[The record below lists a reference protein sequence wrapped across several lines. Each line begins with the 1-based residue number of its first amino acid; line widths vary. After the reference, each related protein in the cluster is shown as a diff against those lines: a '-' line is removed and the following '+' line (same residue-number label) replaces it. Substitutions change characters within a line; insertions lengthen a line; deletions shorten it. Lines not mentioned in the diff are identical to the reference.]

1 MTMTKPPRP
10 TNRDEL
16 ERHQLNRLNDPDSG
30 LSLLRG
36 QNAFYRRKLDGIT
49 LPLAG
54 LDAFTE
60 LPFTL
65 KSELVDDQQE
75 NPPYGTNLTY
85 EPGAYT
91 RIHATSGTTG
101 RRLKCLDTRESW
113 AWFTYCWQEIYRAI
127 GVSSDDRVFAAF
139 GFGPFVGFWAGF
151 EAAQQI
157 GALAIPA
164 GAQSSEQRLDWLLES
179 QATVLLSTPTY
190 SLRLI
195 EVAHEKGIDL
205 ASSAIENAIHAGE
218 PGANIPSIRERIETA
233 WGAKCWDHA
242 GMSEV
247 GAWGYQCPED
257 EGLHL
262 IETEFYAEV
271 LELGGATPV
280 AEGDTGELVLSNLGR
295 WAQPALRYRAG
306 DIVRLKSTPCACGSP
321 FIRFPGG
328 ILGRVDD
335 MIQVRGVNVYP
346 SAVEAIIR
354 EEPNVVEFQ
363 VAIRKQ
369 REMWEMRIEIELDP
383 AASNDDAVRA
393 GLAEALGNRLGIRSD
408 VDVVAAGSLPR
419 YELKARRFR
428 IHRA

>member
-1 MTMTKPPRP
+1 MTAP
-10 TNRDEL
+10 TNRTEL
-16 ERHQLNRLNDPDSG
+16 ERHQLNRLNDPASG
-30 LSLLRG
+30 LSLLRE
-36 QNAFYRRKLDGIT
+36 QNAFYRAKLDGMT

-54 LDAFTE
+54 LEAFTE

-85 EPGAYT
+85 EPDAYT

-113 AWFTYCWQEIYRAI
+113 AWFTFCWQEIYRAI
-127 GVSSDDRVFAAF
+127 GIDAHDRVFAAF

-164 GAQSSEQRLDWLLES
+164 GAQSSEQRLDWILES
-179 QATVLLSTPTY
+179 DATVLLSTPTY

-195 EVAHEKGIDL
+195 EVAREKGIDL
-205 ASSAIENAIHAGE
+205 ASSAIKNTIHAGE

-247 GAWGYQCPED
+247 GAWGYQCPKD

-271 LELGGATPV
+271 LEPGGDTSV
-280 AEGDTGELVLSNLGR
+280 AEGETGELVLSNLGR
-295 WAQPALRYRAG
+295 WAQPALRYRTG
-306 DIVRLKSTPCACGSP
+306 DIVRLKSTPCTCGSP

-328 ILGRVDD
+328 VLGRVDD

-354 EEPNVVEFQ
+354 EQPNVVEFQ
-363 VAIRKQ
+363 VDIEKV

-383 AASNDDAVRA
+383 AASGDDVRA
-393 GLAEALGNRLGIRSD
+393 AVAEALGNRLGIRA
-408 VDVVAAGSLPR
+408 DVVVADAGSLPR

-428 IHRA
+428 IHRS

>member
-1 MTMTKPPRP
+1 MPTP
-10 TNRDEL
+10 TNRSEL
-16 ERHQLNRLNDPDSG
+16 TRHQLNRLNDPDSG
-30 LSLLRG
+30 LSLLRK
-36 QNAFYRRKLDGIT
+36 QNAFYRAKLDGIT

-85 EPGAYT
+85 EPSAYT

-113 AWFTYCWQEIYRAI
+113 AWFTFCWQEIYRAI
-127 GVSSDDRVFAAF
+127 GIDSHDRVFAAF

-164 GAQSSEQRLDWLLES
+164 GAQSSEQRLDWILES
-179 QATVLLSTPTY
+179 DATVLLSTPTY

-195 EVAHEKGIDL
+195 EVARDKGIDL
-205 ASSAIENAIHAGE
+205 ASSAIKNTIHAGE

-247 GAWGYQCPED
+247 GAWGYQCPAD

-262 IETEFYAEV
+262 LETEFYAEV
-271 LELGGATPV
+271 LVVGGDTPV
-280 AEGDTGELVLSNLGR
+280 AEGETGELVLSNLGR
-295 WAQPALRYRAG
+295 WAQPALRYRTG
-306 DIVRLKSTPCACGSP
+306 DIVRLKSTTCACGSP

-328 ILGRVDD
+328 VLGRVDD

-354 EEPNVVEFQ
+354 EQPNVVEFQ
-363 VAIRKQ
+363 VDIQKV

-383 AASNDDAVRA
+383 AASGDDVRA
-393 GLAEALGNRLGIRSD
+393 AVAEAIGNRLGIRSD
-408 VDVVAAGSLPR
+408 VDVAAAGSLPR

-428 IHRA
+428 IHRS

>member
-1 MTMTKPPRP
+1 MTTTPR
-10 TNRDEL
+10 NRDEL
-16 ERHQLNRLNDPDSG
+16 ERHQLNRLNDPESG

-36 QNAFYRRKLDGIT
+36 QNAFYRTKLDGIT
-49 LPLAG
+49 LPLAS

-127 GVSSDDRVFAAF
+127 GVGSDDRVFAAF

-164 GAQSSEQRLDWLLES
+164 GAQSSEARLHWLLES
-179 QATVLLSTPTY
+179 EATVLLSTPTY

-195 EVAHEKGIDL
+195 EVAREKGIDL
-205 ASSAIENAIHAGE
+205 ASSTIRNTVHAGE

-271 LELGGATPV
+271 LEVGGDTPI

-295 WAQPALRYRAG
+295 WAQPALRYRTG

-328 ILGRVDD
+328 VLGRVDD

-363 VAIRKQ
+363 VAIRKE

-383 AASNDDAVRA
+383 AASDDAVRA
-393 GLAEALGNRLGIRSD
+393 GLAEALGNRLGIRSY

-428 IHRA
+428 IHRS